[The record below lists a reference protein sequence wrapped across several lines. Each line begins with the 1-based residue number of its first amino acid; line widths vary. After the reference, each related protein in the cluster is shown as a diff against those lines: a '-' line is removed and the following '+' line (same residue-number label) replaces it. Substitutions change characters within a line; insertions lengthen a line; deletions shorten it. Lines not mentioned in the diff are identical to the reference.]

1 MAKKIKIDI
10 EVNGKMQKAT
20 VSTKKLRTA
29 LDGVDKSQKKVSES
43 AQTTDRRIKGAAQAS
58 ANGTK
63 NFSKMAQG
71 ISGGLVPA
79 YATLAA
85 QIFAVSAVFQFLKDA
100 SDVSNLIA
108 GQEALAAT
116 TGVAYKTISQGIKDA
131 TDGQLSYIEASKAAA
146 IGTASGLSPSQLND
160 LGAAAKNASIVLG
173 RDLVDSF
180 NRLIRGVTKAE
191 PELLDELGI
200 ILRLDPA
207 IEKYKNA
214 LNITGREL
222 TSFERT
228 QAVTNEV
235 LTQAERKFGAI
246 EAIMDPSAASLNRFL
261 VSFEELINVIKK
273 DVIKILRPVFDFLS
287 SNTAALTAALGL
299 VALPIIKSILPSFK
313 DMGDGAAASLKKQNK
328 ALKGYEKQINKA
340 KLKTEE
346 FGKTLAQR
354 DADAIKTSKGL
365 LGPQPKSKKGGAG
378 ADFLLGTSNNA
389 TAKRNA
395 DKILK
400 NAQRDIDTHGAV
412 ITGKL
417 KGFNAQQVADLRAS
431 YNTRV
436 AVIKGNEKVHGFSIA
451 KMRAHLKLYG
461 LQVKSTFGAAK
472 VAVVGFAATAATAM
486 ATLSA
491 ALGWIGLIGL
501 AAGMMLELYRYLN
514 PVPEEI
520 KKAKEEMEAF
530 EEKVR
535 GVNEELTKTVDL
547 MGTNLLGVSEAVVA
561 SGNALNSTD
570 LINSVR
576 AFEDLDSTID
586 PKLYEKAKE
595 ELNNTFNI
603 AAKLAPEI
611 KELAAAFKESGSLTG
626 DQKQSLSK
634 VIEEYVNASTAIQG
648 MTEALQNLDA
658 AMLDVGATIKV
669 SPFARLA
676 TVAQT
681 AADMSNIALP
691 RMREQANER
700 IDTAF
705 ETITSASDP
714 GAKGLGEAAKAAIES
729 AQKELANFIAQN
741 EYLNNLAVEYK
752 KVQETIFNLEKL
764 KSTANKDLAKTQT
777 AALTFADKIKNVEN
791 ERLLII
797 PRAAKALSTQIAAQA
812 TLNAAQE
819 SGDADKIDAAKL
831 ALQLANDQ
839 LETLGYQLATEEEI
853 RKRKIADLQFQAIST
868 NLQQAKDLLNVQQS
882 ITQESQKQVT
892 IETQRQARANKNLE
906 NKMKDRLAQEE
917 RSPFGYIDKERREIQ
932 ARIELETELIA
943 QKEAQIEQ
951 EISTKQNLIEMEY
964 DLLENQFK
972 LEKAK
977 LDRLAKTSDDPDI
990 RSSAQELSNTIG
1002 TTILGPG
1009 GTLAANEAAAKSEAE
1024 AGMRQALS
1032 DMIRNRDNLLLMKED
1047 LTDINVLTDGVA
1059 KSFEEGM
1066 ATAFTS
1072 ILDGTAKAKDAFANM
1087 AKSILQYIIEMT
1099 VKMLIFR
1106 AISSLFGSPSGG
1118 IPTNVTNVGGGLTS
1132 AVDPASFNIPAFS
1145 GSGRTG
1151 GIFSEGRK
1159 MPGYSAGGIARGSQ
1173 AGYPAMLHGTE
1184 AVVPLPNGRSIPVQ
1198 MSGAGQENNVTVNVA
1213 VDNQGSSTTN
1223 TQGDSDGAERL
1234 GLAISEAV
1242 KKELLNQKR
1251 VGGMLS
1257 PYGVA

>member
-29 LDGVDKSQKKVSES
+29 LEGVDKSQKKVGES

-273 DVIKILRPVFDFLS
+273 DVIQILRPVFDFLS
-287 SNTAALTAALGL
+287 SNTTALTAALGL
-299 VALPIIKSILPSFK
+299 LALPIIKSILPSFK
-313 DMGDGAAASLKKQNK
+313 DMGDGAAASLKKQNQ
-328 ALKGYEKQINKA
+328 ALERYEKQVNKA

-354 DADAIKTSKGL
+354 NADAIKTSKAL

-378 ADFLLGTSNNA
+378 ADFLLGTHDNA

-395 DKILK
+395 DKILT
-400 NAQRDIDTHGAV
+400 NAQRDIDNHGAV

-436 AVIKGNEKVHGFSIA
+436 ATIKGNEKVHGVSIA
-451 KMRAHLKLYG
+451 KMKAHLKLYG
-461 LQVKSTFGAAK
+461 LQVKSTFSAAR

-491 ALGWIGLIGL
+491 AMGWIGLIAL
-501 AAGMMLELYRYLN
+501 AASMMYELYRYLN
-514 PVPEEI
+514 PIPEEI
-520 KKAKEEMEAF
+520 RKAKEEMESF
-530 EEKVR
+530 EEKIR

-570 LINSVR
+570 LINSVI
-576 AFEDLDSTID
+576 AFENLDRAID
-586 PKLYEKAKE
+586 PELYDKAKK

-611 KELAAAFKESGSLTG
+611 EELAAAFKESSSLTG

-634 VIEEYVNASTAIQG
+634 VIEEYVTASTSIQG

-658 AMLDVGATIKV
+658 AMLDVGATIQV
-669 SPFARLA
+669 SPFARLGA
-676 TVAQT
+676 VAQT
-681 AADMSNIALP
+681 AADLSNSALP
-691 RMREQANER
+691 RMREQAKER

-705 ETITSASDP
+705 ETIISASDP
-714 GAKGLGEAAKAAIES
+714 GRKGLKEAAEAAIKG
-729 AQKELANFIAQN
+729 AQKELDNFIVQN
-741 EYLNNLAVEYK
+741 QYLNELALEYK
-752 KVQETIFNLEKL
+752 KVQETIFSLEKA
-764 KSTANKDLAKTQT
+764 KSTANKDFAKNQT
-777 AALTFADKIKNVEN
+777 AGLTFADKIKNVEN

-797 PRAAKALSTQIAAQA
+797 PRAVKALNTQIAAQA
-812 TLNAAQE
+812 AFNAA
-819 SGDADKIDAAKL
+819 SSVGDADRIAAAKV
-831 ALQLANDQ
+831 ALQLATDE

-853 RKRKIADLQFQAIST
+853 RKRKIANLEFQAIST
-868 NLQQAKDLLNVQQS
+868 NLQEAKDLLTAQQS
-882 ITQESQKQVT
+882 ITREIEKQRTV
-892 IETQRQARANKNLE
+892 EEQRRARANRNLE
-906 NKMKDRLAQEE
+906 NEMKDRLAQQE
-917 RSPFGYIDKERREIQ
+917 RSPFGYIDKERRELQ

-943 QKEAQIEQ
+943 QKEALIEQ
-951 EISTKQNLIEMEY
+951 EIETKQKLIGMEY

-977 LDRLAKTSDDPDI
+977 LDRLAKTSDDPEI

-1002 TTILGPG
+1002 TDILGPG
-1009 GTLAANEAAAKSEAE
+1009 GALATNEAAALSEAE

-1047 LTDINVLTDGVA
+1047 LTDINVLSDGVA

-1087 AKSILQYIIEMT
+1087 AKSILQYIIQMT

-1106 AISSLFGSPSGG
+1106 AISGLFGQPSGG
-1118 IPTNVTNVGGGLTS
+1118 IPTNVTNAGGGLTS
-1132 AVDPASFNIPAFS
+1132 AVDPTSFNIPAFS

-1151 GIFSEGRK
+1151 GIFSEGKK

-1213 VDNQGSSTTN
+1213 VDNQGASNTN
-1223 TQGDSDGAERL
+1223 TQSNGAQAEKL
-1234 GLAISEAV
+1234 GVAISEAV